1 MATVSQSTDKND
13 VASAM
18 SKIVANGFS
27 TKVSSR
33 GLTSK
38 KEINT
43 TVHEAKP
50 GTGIVFVVTNSD
62 GVAIDIPAR
71 SEFVVNTL
79 RNVVL
84 GAKGTRLCII
94 EHLMAAAA
102 FWGLED
108 LVVEIDGPECPLGDG
123 SAAIWLDAFKKAGIE
138 KRAVVAS
145 VELKQVV
152 TVTKGDR
159 SITAIPDDKFS
170 VSYLMDWNHPAI
182 GKRWHTWTVANAVED
197 VAIARTFGTLK
208 EHQLLG
214 LEEDVVSLTEDGF
227 TKPLHWDD
235 EPVRHKLLDLVGDLA
250 LLGFNPLK
258 LKARFI
264 SCKGGHELD
273 VDLVKKLLPAIG

>member
-13 VASAM
+13 TTGAM
-18 SKIVANGFS
+18 SKVLPGGFS
-27 TKVSSR
+27 VKVSSR

-43 TVHEAKP
+43 VVHEAQP

-62 GVAIDIPAR
+62 GIAIDLPAR
-71 SEFVVNTL
+71 AEFVVNTL

-84 GAKGTRLCII
+84 GLKGTRLCII

-108 LVVEIDGPECPLGDG
+108 LVVEIDGPEVPIGDG
-123 SAAIWLDAFKKAGIE
+123 SSTIWLDAFKKAGIE
-138 KRAVVAS
+138 RRTVEAKIDLKEVITVA
-145 VELKQVV
+145 
-152 TVTKGDR
+152 KGDR

-182 GKRWHTWTVANAVED
+182 GKRWYTWTASNAIED
-197 VAIARTFGTLK
+197 VAIARTFGSLK

-214 LEEDVVSLTEDGF
+214 LEEESVSLTETGF
-227 TKPLHWDD
+227 TKELHWED

-258 LKARFI
+258 IKARFI

-273 VDLVKKLLPAIG
+273 VDLVKKLLPAIS

>member
-13 VASAM
+13 TASAM
-18 SKIVANGFS
+18 SKILAGGFS
-27 TKVSSR
+27 VKVSSR

-43 TVHEAKP
+43 VVHEAQP
-50 GTGIVFVVTNSD
+50 GTGIIFIVTNSD
-62 GVAIDIPAR
+62 GVAVDIPAR
-71 SEFVVNTL
+71 TDYVVNTL

-84 GAKGTRLCII
+84 GIKGTRLCII
-94 EHLMAAAA
+94 EHLMAAAT

-108 LVVEIDGPECPLGDG
+108 LVVEIDGPEVPIGDG
-123 SAAIWLDAFKKAGIE
+123 SSVIWLDAFKKAGIE
-138 KRAVVAS
+138 KRNVEATI
-145 VELKQVV
+145 ELKEVI
-152 TVTKGDR
+152 TVAKGDR

-170 VSYLMDWNHPAI
+170 ASYLMDWNHPAI
-182 GKRWHTWTVANAVED
+182 GKRWYTWTPSNAVED
-197 VAIARTFGTLK
+197 VAIARTFGSLK

-214 LEEDVVSLTEDGF
+214 LEEESVSLTETGF
-227 TKPLHWDD
+227 TKELHWDD

-273 VDLVKKLLPAIG
+273 VDLVKKLLPVIS

>member
-1 MATVSQSTDKND
+1 MATVSESTDKKD
-13 VASAM
+13 VANAM
-18 SKIVANGFS
+18 SKVVPGGFS
-27 TKVSSR
+27 VKVSSR

-43 TVHEAKP
+43 IVHEAGP
-50 GTGIVFVVTNSD
+50 ETGIVFVMTNSD
-62 GVAIDIPAR
+62 GVQVDLPAR
-71 SEFVVNTL
+71 AEYVVNTL

-84 GAKGTRLCII
+84 GTKGTRLCII

-108 LVVEIDGPECPLGDG
+108 LVVEIDGPEVPIGDG
-123 SAAIWLDAFKKAGIE
+123 SSAIWLDAFKKAGIE

-145 VELKQVV
+145 IELKEVV
-152 TVTKGDR
+152 TIAKGDK

-182 GKRWHTWTVANAVED
+182 GKRWYTWTPSNAVED
-197 VAIARTFGTLK
+197 VAIARTFGSLK

-214 LEEDVVSLTEDGF
+214 LEEESVSLTETGF
-227 TKPLHWDD
+227 TKDLHWDD
-235 EPVRHKLLDLVGDLA
+235 EPVRHKLLDLVGDLG

-264 SCKGGHELD
+264 SCKGGHEMD
-273 VDLVKKLLPAIG
+273 VDLVKRLLPLVK